1 MHRQYCSTY
10 NKAFV
15 TSKNAPLWF
24 KFIISVLQTLLLS
37 KDSLLRFSTGH
48 VIDLVSNDVQRLEA
62 DTVRLFLVMPFSI
75 LQLVVISFLLVHF
88 IGWQTSMGII
98 FLCLLL
104 PYLGG
109 LSSAGAALRS
119 RTAAVSD
126 RRISLIN
133 QVISGIRAIKSY
145 AWEKEYKQK
154 IGNIRR

>member
-1 MHRQYCSTY
+1 MFLCGATLHV
-10 NKAFV
+10 N
-15 TSKNAPLWF
+15 
-24 KFIISVLQTLLLS
+24 KFIIYVLQTLLLS

-88 IGWQTSMGII
+88 FGWQTSMGII

-133 QVISGIRAIKSY
+133 QVISVIRAIKSY

-154 IGNIRR
+154 IGDIRR

>member
-1 MHRQYCSTY
+1 MLLYGAALQV
-10 NKAFV
+10 N
-15 TSKNAPLWF
+15 
-24 KFIISVLQTLLLS
+24 KFIIFVLQTLLLS

-75 LQLVVISFLLVHF
+75 LQFVVISFLLVHF
-88 IGWQTSMGII
+88 IGWQTSMGIT

-109 LSSAGAALRS
+109 LSSVGAALRS

-145 AWEKEYKQK
+145 AWEKEYRQK
-154 IGNIRR
+154 IGNMRR

>member
-1 MHRQYCSTY
+1 MLLCGATLHV
-10 NKAFV
+10 N
-15 TSKNAPLWF
+15 
-24 KFIISVLQTLLLS
+24 KFIIYVLQTLLLS

-88 IGWQTSMGII
+88 FGWQTSIGII

-154 IGNIRR
+154 IGDIRR

>member
-1 MHRQYCSTY
+1 MLLCGATLHDD
-10 NKAFV
+10 
-15 TSKNAPLWF
+15 
-24 KFIISVLQTLLLS
+24 KFITSVLQTLLLS

-75 LQLVVISFLLVHF
+75 LQLVVISYLLVHF
-88 IGWQTSMGII
+88 IGWQTSMGIT

-109 LSSAGAALRS
+109 LSSAGATIRS

>member
-1 MHRQYCSTY
+1 MLLCGATLHDD
-10 NKAFV
+10 
-15 TSKNAPLWF
+15 
-24 KFIISVLQTLLLS
+24 KFITSVLQTLLLS

-75 LQLVVISFLLVHF
+75 LQLVVISYLLVHF

-109 LSSAGAALRS
+109 LSSAGTTIRS

-126 RRISLIN
+126 RRISLIKLFLGFAPSSHMHGKKKTN
-133 QVISGIRAIKSY
+133 KR
-145 AWEKEYKQK
+145 
-154 IGNIRR
+154 

>member
-1 MHRQYCSTY
+1 M
-10 NKAFV
+10 
-15 TSKNAPLWF
+15 
-24 KFIISVLQTLLLS
+24 
-37 KDSLLRFSTGH
+37 
-48 VIDLVSNDVQRLEA
+48 IDLVSNDVQRLEA

-75 LQLVVISFLLVHF
+75 LQLVVISYLLVHF
-88 IGWQTSMGII
+88 IGWQTSIGII

-109 LSSAGAALRS
+109 LSSAGATIRC

>member
-1 MHRQYCSTY
+1 MLLCGATLHV
-10 NKAFV
+10 N
-15 TSKNAPLWF
+15 
-24 KFIISVLQTLLLS
+24 KFIIYVLQTLLLS

-88 IGWQTSMGII
+88 FGWQTSMGII

-154 IGNIRR
+154 IGNVRR

>member
-1 MHRQYCSTY
+1 MFLCGATLHV
-10 NKAFV
+10 N
-15 TSKNAPLWF
+15 

-88 IGWQTSMGII
+88 IGWQTSIGII

-119 RTAAVSD
+119 RTAAASD

-154 IGNIRR
+154 IGDIRR

>member
-1 MHRQYCSTY
+1 MLLYGAALQV
-10 NKAFV
+10 N
-15 TSKNAPLWF
+15 

-62 DTVRLFLVMPFSI
+62 DTVRLFLVLPFSI
-75 LQLVVISFLLVHF
+75 LQFVVISFLLVHF
-88 IGWQTSMGII
+88 IGWQTSMGIL

-109 LSSAGAALRS
+109 LSSVGAALRS
-119 RTAAVSD
+119 CTAAVSD

-145 AWEKEYKQK
+145 AWEKEYRQK